1 MIKQLKDLIEKTF
14 ENIRKN
20 NFISAIQFP
29 ESHQISIPKSPLHG
43 DYATNIALILA
54 PLAGKKPREIA
65 QLFLD
70 ILKDN
75 SLFDKIEIAGPGFIN
90 FFISKK
96 FWQEKLYEIVNLKG
110 DNITDTGAGKKAL
123 VEFVSA
129 NPTGPL
135 HVGHGRGAAV
145 GDSLAR
151 ILKAVG
157 YDARTEYYINDV
169 GNQMN
174 ILGSSVYLRYKE
186 LLGETIEFPDN
197 YYKGSYI
204 KDIAGEVIESDGLKY
219 KDVPLEDC
227 LFFFRQKAIDNIM
240 QGIKQDLF
248 DFNVHFTNWFSERTL
263 HDSGFVQDSIDHLIK
278 TDFIYED
285 DGALWF
291 KSSAFGDEKDRVIKK
306 SDGNLTYF
314 AADIAYHRN
323 KIERGFDLLVDIWG
337 SDHHGY
343 IPRVRAVI
351 EALGKDKEKL
361 QVLLVQFVTLF
372 EGGVQ
377 KSMSTR
383 SGEFVTLREL
393 LDEVGKDA
401 TRFMFLTRKCD
412 SHLDFD
418 LELAKKQTQENPVYY
433 VQYAHARLCSVFR
446 NALEKGIDANEIK
459 NVDTSLFSE
468 EDDIIII
475 KKLNHFF
482 TVVEESALS
491 LEPHRISHYLTD
503 LAGIFHNYYTKN
515 RFLCEDAGLTNA
527 RLFLAVACKTILLR
541 GLKLLGVDAPEKM

>member
-14 ENIRKN
+14 EKIRDN
-20 NFISAIQFP
+20 DLINTIQFP
-29 ESHQISIPKSPLHG
+29 ESHQISIPKSSLHG
-43 DYATNIALILA
+43 DYSTNISLVLA
-54 PLAGKKPREIA
+54 PLSGKKPRDIA

-70 ILKDN
+70 ILKN
-75 SLFDKIEIAGPGFIN
+75 NPLFDKIDIAGPGFIN

-96 FWQEKLYEIVNLKG
+96 VWQERLYDIINLNR
-110 DNITDTGAGKKAL
+110 DNITETGSGKKVL

-145 GDSLAR
+145 GDTLAR
-151 ILKAVG
+151 ILEAAG
-157 YDARTEYYINDV
+157 YDVQTEYYINDV

-174 ILGSSVYLRYKE
+174 ILGSSVYLRYRE
-186 LLGETIEFPDN
+186 LLGEQIDFPDN

-204 KDIAGEVIESDGLKY
+204 KDISREIIESEGEKY
-219 KDVPLEDC
+219 KDVSLNDC
-227 LFFFRQKAIDNIM
+227 LSFFRQKAVENIM

-248 DFNVHFTNWFSERTL
+248 DFNVHFTNWFSERKL
-263 HDSGFVQDSIDHLIK
+263 HDNGFIQDSISHLIK
-278 TDFIYED
+278 TGFIYEEE
-285 DGALWF
+285 GALWF
-291 KSSAFGDEKDRVIKK
+291 KSSSFGDEKDRVIKK
-306 SDGNLTYF
+306 SDGNITYF
-314 AADIAYHRN
+314 VADIAYHRN
-323 KIERGFDLLVDIWG
+323 KIERGYDLLVDIWG

-343 IPRVRAVI
+343 IPRVKAVI
-351 EALGKDKEKL
+351 EALGRDKEKL

-433 VQYAHARLCSVFR
+433 VQYAHARICSVFR
-446 NALEKGIDANEIK
+446 NAREKGIDENEIK
-459 NVDTSLFSE
+459 NIDTSLLSD

-491 LEPHRISHYLTD
+491 LEPHRISHFLTD
-503 LAGIFHNYYTKN
+503 FAGIFHNYYTKN
-515 RFLCEDAGLTNA
+515 RFLCEDAEMTNA
-527 RLFLAVACKTILLR
+527 RLFLAKACKTIFLR

>member
-1 MIKQLKDLIEKTF
+1 MIKQLKNLIEQTF
-14 ENIRKN
+14 ETIKKN
-20 NFISAIQFP
+20 GYIDSILFP
-29 ESHQISIPKSPLHG
+29 ETHQISIPKSSLHG
-43 DYATNIALILA
+43 DYSTNIALILA
-54 PLAGKKPREIA
+54 PVTGKKPRDIA
-65 QLFLD
+65 QIFFD
-70 ILKDN
+70 ALKDN
-75 SLFDKIEIAGPGFIN
+75 PLFDKIEIAGPGFIN
-90 FFISKK
+90 FFISLKI
-96 FWQEKLYEIVNLKG
+96 WREKLNDIVNLKSG
-110 DNITDTGAGKKAL
+110 FITNTGNNQKAL

-151 ILKAVG
+151 ILGAAG
-157 YDARTEYYINDV
+157 YDTHTEYYINDV

-197 YYKGSYI
+197 YYKGDYI
-204 KDIAGEVIESDGLKY
+204 RDISREVIESEGEKY
-219 KDVPLEDC
+219 KEIALSDC
-227 LFFFRQKAIDNIM
+227 LAFFRQKAVDNIM
-240 QGIKQDLF
+240 QGIKQDLY

-263 HDSGFVQDSIDHLIK
+263 HDNGFVQDSIDYLIK
-278 TDFIYED
+278 TGFIYEEE
-285 DGALWF
+285 GALWF
-291 KSSAFGDEKDRVIKK
+291 KSTAFGDEKDRVIKK

-323 KIERGFDLLVDIWG
+323 KIERGYDLLVDIWG

-433 VQYAHARLCSVFR
+433 VQYAYARLCSVFR
-446 NALEKGIDANEIK
+446 NALEKGIKENDIK
-459 NVDTSLFSE
+459 DVDTSLLSE
-468 EDDIIII
+468 EDDIIMI

-491 LEPHRISHYLTD
+491 LEPHRVSHYLTD

-515 RFLCEDAGLTNA
+515 RFLCEDSDLTKA
-527 RLFLAVACKTILLR
+527 RLFLARACKSVFMR
-541 GLKLLGVDAPEKM
+541 GLNLLGVDAPEKM